1 MKGRSYRNKPSSW
14 YFIKEVPDRV
24 RQLQGHLAGSA
35 RRQDTAEVIAR
46 RLSEVGERVGTLP
59 EEQGGFR
66 PNYSTTDIMFVIRW
80 LQELA
85 RTKQV
90 QLYVCFIDLIKV
102 YDSVDR
108 TIFWTVLARFGVPH
122 NDLGHSSIP

>member
-1 MKGRSYRNKPSSW
+1 MRGRSYRNKPSSW
-14 YFIKEVPDRV
+14 YFIKEVSGRV

-46 RLSEVGERVGTLP
+46 HLSEFGERVGILP
-59 EEQGGFR
+59 EEQSDFR

-85 RTKQV
+85 RKKRI
-90 QLYVCFIDLIKV
+90 QLYVCSIGLIKA
-102 YDSVDR
+102 YDCVDR
-108 TIFWTVLARFGVPH
+108 TILWTVLVRFGVPH
-122 NDLGHSSIP
+122 NDLGHSSIL